1 VNERTL
7 RACAPILIA
16 AAAASC
22 NGGDGNGAAVDAAPD
37 LREAAADIAAPDA
50 PAPDAPAPDAPAP
63 DVAPDAAA
71 PIPGG
76 EVAYT
81 ETRAPCTARN
91 PLRNAY
97 FGDLHVHTSLSFDAY
112 TLENRNGPD
121 GAYRFAR
128 GEEIRLAP
136 AGADG
141 MGTRPV
147 RIDRPLDFAAATD
160 HSEFLGEV
168 NLCTTM
174 GSSAYGTVTC
184 RAYREELGMI
194 PERVAGA
201 LAFGLF
207 GSNLIRPMPD
217 RNATVCG
224 LAGAQCAGAAG
235 RVWQGVQMAAEGA
248 YDRTASCRFTSFVA
262 YEWTGTTGGSNL
274 HRNVIFRNARV
285 PALPVSYYEQPTPAG
300 LWTSLRARCTSGD
313 GCDVLAI
320 PHNSNLGS
328 GSMFPADLDA
338 ETARSRA
345 AMEPLVEVMQ
355 HKGASE
361 CNRAFTTDEACN
373 FELLGGELC
382 NGDGSGSGMRCVARG
397 DFLRGAVGTG
407 LATEART
414 GANPYRF
421 GFIGSTDTHNSTP
434 GNTRERPFVGHTG
447 TNDDT
452 PTDLTTSGN
461 IVFNPGGLAGV
472 WAVENSRDA
481 LFDALR
487 RRETFA
493 TSGTRIRVRMF
504 GGFGFT
510 AGLCADPRLVERG
523 YREGVPMGAVLPSPP
538 AGARPTFV
546 VQATADEAPLQRV
559 EVIKVWLDA
568 MGRPQERVVVVA
580 GSATNGATVDPR
592 TCATAPGAG
601 QMSYCATWT
610 DDQYN
615 PAERAS
621 YYARVLENPT
631 CRWSAPVCDALPPD
645 APPANQHRAHDP
657 GRAWSSPIWSTE
669 RSPRIAYD
677 RSPETGGNPC
687 WHAPRY
693 GVHPGSEAIM
703 RTLRAQARGRDARRA
718 RRRRG
723 ATVGSVVPTDR
734 AIIPAAVGVDI
745 GCGMIAARTSSRR
758 RDLPDSL
765 RRLRSAIERPVPHGR
780 TDNGGSGDRGAWRRR
795 ARRGGRGVGDAARWL
810 RGRARGEAPAGRPRG
825 DRGAPRD
832 ARHGQPLHRAVPRR
846 GEACGSCCT
855 RARAAS
861 ATASARTSS
870 PSAREEMTRWFVNL
884 PDQDLAY
891 LPEGTAH
898 FDDYL
903 AAVGW
908 AQDFARTN
916 RELMMRAAV
925 DALRAHGAA
934 AGLRGARWRR

>member
-1 VNERTL
+1 VNNQTL
-7 RACAPILIA
+7 RACVPIVIA
-16 AAAASC
+16 AAAAC
-22 NGGDGNGAAVDAAPD
+22 QGGGSSGVTADAAPD
-37 LREAAADIAAPDA
+37 LREAAADIVAPDVIPDVTPDAAPDVT
-50 PAPDAPAPDAPAP
+50 P
-63 DVAPDAAA
+63 DVAPDVTPDAA
-71 PIPGG
+71 PDVTPDAAPDAGAVPGS
-76 EVAYT
+76 VVTYT
-81 ETRAPCTARN
+81 ETRAPCAARN

-136 AGADG
+136 AGAGG

-168 NLCTTM
+168 NLCTTV
-174 GSSAYGTVTC
+174 GSSAYGTLTC

-194 PERVAGA
+194 PEQAAGA

-207 GSNLIRPMPD
+207 GSSLIRPMPE

-224 LAGAQCAGAAG
+224 PAGGQCAGAAG

-373 FELLGGELC
+373 FELLGGDLC

-434 GNTRERPFVGHTG
+434 GHTRERPFVGHTG

-481 LFDALR
+481 IFDALR

-504 GGFGFT
+504 GGYGFT

-559 EVIKVWLDA
+559 EVIKVWIDA

-580 GSATNGATVDPR
+580 GSATNGASVDPR
-592 TCATAPGAG
+592 TCAT
-601 QMSYCATWT
+601 T
-610 DDQYN
+610 
-615 PAERAS
+615 
-621 YYARVLENPT
+621 
-631 CRWSAPVCDALPPD
+631 
-645 APPANQHRAHDP
+645 
-657 GRAWSSPIWSTE
+657 
-669 RSPRIAYD
+669 
-677 RSPETGGNPC
+677 
-687 WHAPRY
+687 
-693 GVHPGSEAIM
+693 PGS
-703 RTLRAQARGRDARRA
+703 
-718 RRRRG
+718 
-723 ATVGSVVPTDR
+723 
-734 AIIPAAVGVDI
+734 
-745 GCGMIAARTSSRR
+745 
-758 RDLPDSL
+758 
-765 RRLRSAIERPVPHGR
+765 
-780 TDNGGSGDRGAWRRR
+780 
-795 ARRGGRGVGDAARWL
+795 
-810 RGRARGEAPAGRPRG
+810 
-825 DRGAPRD
+825 
-832 ARHGQPLHRAVPRR
+832 GQL
-846 GEACGSCCT
+846 S
-855 RARAAS
+855 
-861 ATASARTSS
+861 
-870 PSAREEMTRWFVNL
+870 
-884 PDQDLAY
+884 Y
-891 LPEGTAH
+891 
-898 FDDYL
+898 
-903 AAVGW
+903 
-908 AQDFARTN
+908 
-916 RELMMRAAV
+916 
-925 DALRAHGAA
+925 
-934 AGLRGARWRR
+934 